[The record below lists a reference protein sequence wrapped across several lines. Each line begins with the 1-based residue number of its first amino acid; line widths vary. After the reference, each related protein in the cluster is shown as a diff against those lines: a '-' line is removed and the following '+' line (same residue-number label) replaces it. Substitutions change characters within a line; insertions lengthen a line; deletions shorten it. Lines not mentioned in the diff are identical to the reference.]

1 MKEERVVRTNDVIS
15 YTVTKSLKEVG
26 RENFWWLFSLSL
38 LWGYHCFL
46 ADVGKGVLVL
56 ATCLVIFQVKQTA
69 LYENFTL
76 FRGTGIQV
84 ESVNLLATK
93 QKAFIE
99 QNKIAA
105 VVINEAVTPVD
116 VYYYLCV
123 VVEHEDEVATAFP
136 TCKPGLDFIV
146 EVYQE
151 AKIFFPPKF

>member
-38 LWGYHCFL
+38 LWGCHCFL

-69 LYENFTL
+69 LYETFTL

-84 ESVNLLATK
+84 ESVNLLAAK

-105 VVINEAVTPVD
+105 VVINEMCIIISVSW
-116 VYYYLCV
+116 
-123 VVEHEDEVATAFP
+123 
-136 TCKPGLDFIV
+136 
-146 EVYQE
+146 
-151 AKIFFPPKF
+151 